1 MVHDNYVILY
11 ELNQRKYCKLT
22 GHRSFISNVGF
33 DKKEEMLV
41 SGGMDHRISLAK
53 ISQIP
58 QNKWTV
64 ALNNGKMI
72 QLDDHHV
79 QNVRFHDIFS
89 LGQYNNVRTNL
100 HSYGFGDFKMINGF
114 YCLPTFDSKVM
125 IYKYE

>member
-1 MVHDNYVILY
+1 MLIDLSKFALKAKIHAEVSLRTLSYFKYRKEDFLAIMVHDNYVILY

-72 QLDDHHV
+72 
-79 QNVRFHDIFS
+79 
-89 LGQYNNVRTNL
+89 
-100 HSYGFGDFKMINGF
+100 
-114 YCLPTFDSKVM
+114 
-125 IYKYE
+125 